1 MLTGSKELIRD
12 INSHLVLE
20 TIVNNGPVSR
30 ADLSKMLGLTKATIS
45 SLVQL
50 LIEEGLVIEI
60 GSAQTEKGRK
70 PILLDLNQREGH
82 VISLDLSVDTITV
95 LTCDL
100 RGTHCRLR
108 QYPNNAKEQG
118 ILQLLVEII
127 RKTLDELPPVTCGI
141 AGISIGLH
149 GVVHETR
156 LFSLPIIPL
165 AV

>member
-20 TIVNNGPVSR
+20 TIVNNGTVSR

-100 RGTHCRLR
+100 RPWMNC
-108 QYPNNAKEQG
+108 
-118 ILQLLVEII
+118 LL
-127 RKTLDELPPVTCGI
+127 
-141 AGISIGLH
+141 
-149 GVVHETR
+149 
-156 LFSLPIIPL
+156 
-165 AV
+165 